1 MVDKIKCRNWFCG
14 LGIIVALFLSS
25 NNCVWGGNLVAGG
38 GSESASD
45 AQRRDFIRELLV
57 AGGASDEVLLVAFQE
72 AENEEVRELLEKILL
87 RRLEQKEEQEARDF
101 VTLVQNEYEKAKSK
115 WGNAEP
121 ERLKPLRLLWFK
133 SMRCLNVMTQKQYRG
148 AEEQNRSH
156 DLKKAGERM
165 TLTIKGVEY
174 AFRWCPPGTFT
185 MGSPENEE
193 YRNENETQHQ
203 VTLTRGFWI
212 LETEVTVGMW
222 CSVLGESS
230 TFLPHDAQAD
240 HPISCADWEDFQK
253 LIKALNAV
261 GVAPEGLTFRLP
273 TEAEWE
279 YACRAGTTTPFFWG
293 ESLNGKKNA
302 NCNGIIPYGSVE
314 RGDVSYDLWPVA
326 SQTPNAWGIYD
337 MHGNVWEW
345 CSDWYGRYPSAAT
358 TDPVGPSWGNERV
371 LRGGGFRSYAPRC
384 RAAMRGHAGDDS
396 DEFKIQQGGRL
407 VLGAP
412 LEAQENATSDLT
424 SHDTRESGNAVT
436 KREDTFTPVTS
447 TRVNNESST
456 NVSETLEAPEARCI
470 NCRNT
475 QKCDRCNGRGLNS
488 AGRACVHCQ
497 GTGQCILCKEPTKVL
512 QGYCFHCDGDRK
524 CQMCKGEKPDD
535 PWDFC
540 GWCGGTGKCNE
551 CMGKGKVPVYGF

>member
-1 MVDKIKCRNWFCG
+1 MLVKIKSRNWFWCVG
-14 LGIIVALFLSS
+14 VVVALLL
-25 NNCVWGGNLVAGG
+25 WGGNNCALGENSAADG
-38 GSESASD
+38 GSESPSD
-45 AQRRDFIRELLV
+45 EAFLV
-57 AGGASDEVLLVAFQE
+57 ALQE
-72 AENEEVRELLEKILL
+72 AKNEEERELLEKILL
-87 RRLEQKEEQEARDF
+87 KRLEQKEEQEVREF
-101 VTLVQNEYEKAKSK
+101 VALVRNEYEKAKSK
-115 WGNAEP
+115 WGVAD
-121 ERLKPLRLLWFK
+121 ERVNPLRLLWFR
-133 SMRCLNVMTQKQYRG
+133 SMQCLHATMQKRRQKITGG

-193 YRNENETQHQ
+193 YRNENETQHR

-230 TFLPHDAQAD
+230 TFLPFDAQAD

-345 CSDWYGRYPSAAT
+345 CSDWYGRYPSAAA

-371 LRGGGFRSYAPRC
+371 LRGGGFRSYAPAC
-384 RAAMRGHAGDDS
+384 RAATRGHAGDDS
-396 DEFKIQQGGRL
+396 DEFRIQQGGRL

-412 LEAQENATSDLT
+412 LETQENATSDLT

-436 KREDTFTPVTS
+436 KREATFTPVTS
-447 TRVNNESST
+447 TRVNNESPT
-456 NVSETLEAPEARCI
+456 NVSETLEMPEARCI

-475 QKCDRCNGRGLNS
+475 RRCDRCDGRGLNS
-488 AGRACVHCQ
+488 NGRACVHCQ

-512 QGYCFHCDGDRK
+512 QGYCFHCNGDRK
-524 CQMCKGEKPDD
+524 CQMCKGEKSDD